1 MDIGFYYDYIKDLEK
16 GLEKGI
22 STEPSYYPYLKALI
36 ESIEKGINA
45 TNDPKRIECGAPD
58 FVVDR
63 GATIVGY
70 IEAKDIDKSLDEI
83 EKTEQLKRYRDS
95 LSNLI
100 LTDYLEFRWYVNGE
114 RHLTARLGTVAK
126 DGKIKRD
133 KAGIEKVAELL
144 SEFLSH
150 KAEAVG
156 TPKSLAVRMAHL
168 AHMIRNL
175 IVAAFEKEPESGT
188 LHAQLSAFRDN
199 LIPDLSAEQFADMYA
214 QTIAYGL
221 FAAKCTNPEGKDF
234 TRQNAAYLLP
244 KTNPFLRKLFNH
256 IAGPDLDDR
265 ITWLVDDL
273 AQVLAQTDMEAVL
286 KDFGKRTAK
295 EDPVVHFYETFLRE
309 YDPKVR

>member
-1 MDIGFYYDYIKDLEK
+1 MDIGIYYDYIKDLEK

-70 IEAKDIDKSLDEI
+70 VEAKDIDKSLDEI

-100 LTDYLEFRWYVNGE
+100 LTDYLEFRWYVGGQK
-114 RHLTARLGTVAK
+114 RLTARLGTVAK

-133 KAGIEKVAELL
+133 KAGIEKVDEMV
-144 SEFLSH
+144 SGFLSH

-156 TPKSLAVRMAHL
+156 TPKSLAVRTAHI

-175 IVAAFEKEPESGT
+175 IVAAFEKEPESGS
-188 LHAQLSAFRDN
+188 LHAQLAAFRDN
-199 LIPDLSAEQFADMYA
+199 LIPDLSTTQFADMYA
-214 QTIAYGL
+214 Q
-221 FAAKCTNPEGKDF
+221 PS
-234 TRQNAAYLLP
+234 P
-244 KTNPFLRKLFNH
+244 
-256 IAGPDLDDR
+256 
-265 ITWLVDDL
+265 
-273 AQVLAQTDMEAVL
+273 
-286 KDFGKRTAK
+286 
-295 EDPVVHFYETFLRE
+295 
-309 YDPKVR
+309 